1 MGKFHKQ
8 TIRKTKVAFQHVAVI
23 GAGGFG
29 TAISHYLAEL
39 PPDRHGGVTLYG
51 RDIVVID
58 SISSLHRHPSRL
70 QNSQLSPK
78 IIAVNSLSEA
88 LTNADLVVLSV
99 PAQHLRTVL
108 RKAQP
113 YLKPNTILLNLA
125 KGIEIEGL
133 NTMSEV
139 ANQEMKSTFTFAMLS
154 GPSFAHDIMRKKPIG
169 LTLGCQ
175 KRDVRHNLQVM
186 LTTPLL
192 DVKTT
197 SDIRGVELGGALKNV
212 FAIAAGIL
220 IGCETGDSLA
230 GDLFTR
236 SMVEMREIGLLLGGR
251 WSTFSGRSGLGDL
264 AITCTPTS
272 RNFKFGQIYA
282 ESYDA
287 NSPSPHEN
295 SFQTTIEQLGSR
307 TIEGFD
313 TLGAVYKISQR
324 KQTLTPIIQALWQV
338 LYGHEL
344 APTNLLSEIRKLDAQ
359 RHHEGPNVLSILLHE
374 LIPHIWYRR
383 LK

>member
-1 MGKFHKQ
+1 M
-8 TIRKTKVAFQHVAVI
+8 AFQHIAVI

-39 PPDRHGGVTLYG
+39 PPERHGGVTLYG
-51 RDIVVID
+51 RDVVAID
-58 SISSLHRHPSRL
+58 SINSLRRHPSRL
-70 QNSQLSPK
+70 QNSHLSPK

-99 PAQHLRTVL
+99 PTQQLRPVL
-108 RKAQP
+108 RQAQP
-113 YLKPNTILLNLA
+113 YLKPNTVLLNLA
-125 KGIEIEGL
+125 KGVEIEGL

-139 ANQEMKSTFTFAMLS
+139 ANQEMQSTFTFAVLS

-169 LTLGCQ
+169 LTLGCKQ
-175 KRDVRHNLQVM
+175 RNVRHNLQMM

-197 SDIRGVELGGALKNV
+197 GDIRGVELGGALKNV

-220 IGCETGDSLA
+220 VGCKTGDSLA

-272 RNFKFGQIYA
+272 RNFRFGKIYA

-287 NSPSPHEN
+287 NSPSAHEN
-295 SFQTTIEQLGSR
+295 SFRTTIEQLGSR

-313 TLGAVYKISQR
+313 TLAAVYKISQH
-324 KQTLTPIIQALWQV
+324 KQALTPIIHALWKV
-338 LYGHEL
+338 LYDCDL
-344 APTNLLSEIRKLDAQ
+344 APANLLSEIRKLDAQ
-359 RHHEGPNVLSILLHE
+359 RHREGPNVLSILLHE
-374 LIPHIWYRR
+374 LIPHLWYRR